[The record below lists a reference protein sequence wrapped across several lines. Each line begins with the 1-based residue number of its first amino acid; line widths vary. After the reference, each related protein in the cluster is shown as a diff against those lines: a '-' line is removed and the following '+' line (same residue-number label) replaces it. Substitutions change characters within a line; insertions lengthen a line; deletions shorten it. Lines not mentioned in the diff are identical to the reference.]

1 MQKKLMRK
9 GLITSIQDYTV
20 HDGPGLRSL
29 VFLKGCSLRCGW
41 CQNPESLNGYPEI
54 MFLEKLCAGCMKCEE
69 VCPEGAILKGKKKR
83 IDWSKCTLC
92 MKCVEICP
100 KQALKKV
107 GTWMTSKELLGILL
121 SYKAFYDSSDRGGV
135 TLSGG
140 DPVFQPEF
148 SVELLKDCSE
158 KGLHTAIET
167 SGDVDYKLFR
177 KITKHLDLL
186 LYDIKHMDDEMHKRA
201 TGVSNKRILENL
213 RRTRKEREDLEC
225 VIRIPLIPDYNDDDE
240 NVGNT
245 AVFLKSIGIKQ
256 LDLLPFN
263 EFPTAKYREVGKGEW
278 KYKDVKRQPDKL
290 LAELKKVVEFHGLKC
305 IIGGLW

>member
-1 MQKKLMRK
+1 MKLMRK

-41 CQNPESLNGYPEI
+41 CQNPESLKGYPEI
-54 MFLEKLCAGCMKCEE
+54 MFFEGLCAGCMKCEE
-69 VCPEGAILKGKKKR
+69 VCPKGAILKGKENR
-83 IDWSKCTLC
+83 IDRSKCTLC

-107 GTWMTSKELLGILL
+107 GIWMTSEEVLNVVLR
-121 SYKAFYDSSDRGGV
+121 YKPFYDGSDRGGV

-148 SVELLKDCSE
+148 SAELLKDSRE

-167 SGDVDYKLFR
+167 SGYVDYKLFR

-186 LYDIKHMDDEMHKRA
+186 LYDIKHMDDEAHKRGV
-201 TGVSNKRILENL
+201 GVSNKIILENL
-213 RRTRKEREDLEC
+213 RRTRKERRDLEC
-225 VIRIPLIPDYNDDDE
+225 VIRIPLISDYNDDDE
-240 NVGNT
+240 NVKNT
-245 AVFLKSIGIKQ
+245 AIFLKSIGIKQ

-263 EFPTAKYREVGKGEW
+263 EFPSAKYRETGKGEW
-278 KYKDVKRQPDKL
+278 KFKDKKRQSDKL
-290 LAELKKVVEFHGLKC
+290 LAELKKVVESHGLKC
-305 IIGGLW
+305 TIGGLW

>member
-1 MQKKLMRK
+1 MQKKLIRK

-41 CQNPESLNGYPEI
+41 CQNPECLNGYPEI
-54 MFLEKLCAGCMKCEE
+54 MFLEKLCAGCMKCEG

-83 IDWSKCTLC
+83 VDWNKCTLC

-100 KQALKKV
+100 KKALKKV
-107 GTWMTSKELLGILL
+107 GTWITSEELLGILL
-121 SYKAFYDSSDRGGV
+121 SYKPFYDSSDRGGI

-148 SVELLKDCSE
+148 SAELLKDCRE

-167 SGDVDYKLFR
+167 SGYADYNIFK
-177 KITKHLDLL
+177 KITKHINLL
-186 LYDIKHMDDEMHKRA
+186 LYDIKHMDDEAHKRG
-201 TGVSNKRILENL
+201 TGVSNKIILENL
-213 RRTRKEREDLEC
+213 RRIRKEREDLEC
-225 VIRIPLIPDYNDDDE
+225 IIRIPLIPDYNDDDE
-240 NVGNT
+240 NVKNT
-245 AVFLKSIGIKQ
+245 AILLKSIGIKQ

-263 EFPTAKYREVGKGEW
+263 EFPSAKYREIGKGGW
-278 KYKDVKRQPDKL
+278 KFKYKKRQSDKL
-290 LAELKKVVEFHGLKC
+290 LAELKKVVESHGLKC
-305 IIGGLW
+305 VIGGLW